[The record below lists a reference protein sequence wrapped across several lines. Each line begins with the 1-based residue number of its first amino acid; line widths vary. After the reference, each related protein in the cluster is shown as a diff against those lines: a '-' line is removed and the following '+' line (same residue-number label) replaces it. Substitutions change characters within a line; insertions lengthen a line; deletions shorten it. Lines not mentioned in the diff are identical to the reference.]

1 VQQVSTSSGTRP
13 VLYRTCTLLGCPRS
27 SLYKARQDR
36 NEPSQQKRR
45 PGPKPKYCD
54 AELAEH
60 IKMVLEQSPF
70 DGEGHRKVWAR
81 LRLKKIPCTRPRVL
95 RVMREHGLL
104 APQRGGVPRGPKA
117 HDGTIVTERP
127 DEMWGTDLTRVL
139 LEDGT
144 NAAVFVAVDHYTA
157 ELMGTWAAARGDRFE
172 ALEPI
177 RQAIEHAFGGCGQ
190 DAAQGVLLR
199 HDHGSCYM
207 ARHFQN
213 EIRYLGLQSSP
224 AFVGEPQGNGCAE
237 RIIRTLK
244 EQLLWTRSFKDL
256 DDLNRALQDFRKTY
270 NEQWLIGRLGHRT
283 PAQAR
288 AESLSFAEA
297 A

>member
-1 VQQVSTSSGTRP
+1 
-13 VLYRTCTLLGCPRS
+13 
-27 SLYKARQDR
+27 
-36 NEPSQQKRR
+36 
-45 PGPKPKYCD
+45 
-54 AELAEH
+54 
-60 IKMVLEQSPF
+60 
-70 DGEGHRKVWAR
+70 
-81 LRLKKIPCTRPRVL
+81 
-95 RVMREHGLL
+95 
-104 APQRGGVPRGPKA
+104 
-117 HDGTIVTERP
+117 
-127 DEMWGTDLTRVL
+127 
-139 LEDGT
+139 
-144 NAAVFVAVDHYTA
+144 
-157 ELMGTWAAARGDRFE
+157 
-172 ALEPI
+172 
-177 RQAIEHAFGGCGQ
+177 
-190 DAAQGVLLR
+190 
-199 HDHGSCYM
+199 M